1 MKKKAQC
8 DYCNKKFIPNRNYEY
23 DHSVN
28 GLQSTFCSSKCD
40 GLAHTK
46 QVSITCHLCGKK
58 KFRKLSQLNR
68 SKSGYNFC
76 SRSCAVSFNNT
87 QKRKS
92 RRSKVEEALFRLL
105 VAEFPELSFVPSDK
119 TMLDGFEIDIAVPD
133 LKLGIEWNGI
143 VHFKPIYGEIR
154 LSEIQRRDREK
165 QKVAESKGISLIV
178 VPDLVSTSARVKEA
192 FVQVSK
198 IIRSA
203 LD

>member
-1 MKKKAQC
+1 M
-8 DYCNKKFIPNRNYEY
+8 
-23 DHSVN
+23 
-28 GLQSTFCSSKCD
+28 
-40 GLAHTK
+40 
-46 QVSITCHLCGKK
+46 
-58 KFRKLSQLNR
+58 
-68 SKSGYNFC
+68 
-76 SRSCAVSFNNT
+76 
-87 QKRKS
+87 
-92 RRSKVEEALFRLL
+92 EEALFRLL

>member
-1 MKKKAQC
+1 MKEAQC
-8 DYCNKKFIPNRNYEY
+8 DYCNKKFVPNRNYEY
-23 DHSVN
+23 DHSTN
-28 GLQSTFCSSKCD
+28 GLKSTFCSNKCD
-40 GLAHTK
+40 GLSRIK
-46 QVSITCHLCGKK
+46 QVPIVCHLCGKK
-58 KFRKLSQLNR
+58 KLRKPSQTNR

-92 RRSKVEEALFRLL
+92 RRSKVEKALFDLL
-105 VAEFPELSFVPSDK
+105 VSEFPELIFLPNEK

-143 VHFKPIYGEIR
+143 VHFKPIYGQDR
-154 LSEIQRRDREK
+154 LFKIQQRDREK
-165 QKVAESKGISLIV
+165 QKIAENKGISLIV
-178 VPDLVSTSARVKEA
+178 IPDLVSTKARVKEA

-203 LD
+203 LN